1 MRGFAV
7 RSFAVRDAA
16 VRDVAVW
23 NMTIADVPDAI
34 LRNFLIP
41 YNFLLSLEASLL
53 CNYYCPMGCYYLLH
67 SCHQLLSF
75 HHYRL

>member
-23 NMTIADVPDAI
+23 NMTIADVSDAI

-41 YNFLLSLEASLL
+41 YIFLLSLEASLL
-53 CNYYCPMGCYYLLH
+53 
-67 SCHQLLSF
+67 
-75 HHYRL
+75 